1 MELGPVGVIRI
12 PNRPPFQPDVGADG
26 REASNRIRIGCTAR
40 GSIRL
45 GDGVNADRFNDQQPA
60 DTLTA
65 LLLVAGC
72 EHPAKWR
79 VKLDPNM
86 QVAVG
91 F

>member
-1 MELGPVGVIRI
+1 MQLGPVGVIKI
-12 PNRPPFQPDVGADG
+12 PNRPSLQPDVRADG
-26 REASNRIRIGCTAR
+26 RETPNRIRIGCTAGDR
-40 GSIRL
+40 IGR

-79 VKLDPNM
+79 VKLDPYM
-86 QVAVG
+86 QIAVG